1 MYFSLLS
8 LVTECQE
15 LTHDQFGL
23 KTFKLPTSEFDL
35 NCSFFLLLVGFL
47 FLFKRMHDVA
57 LDECGV
63 NKCSYLQSEC
73 EINARLVSIS

>member
-23 KTFKLPTSEFDL
+23 KIKLPTSEFDL
-35 NCSFFLLLVGFL
+35 LLFILLTVG
-47 FLFKRMHDVA
+47 RISVSN
-57 LDECGV
+57 ECMILTLM
-63 NKCSYLQSEC
+63 NK
-73 EINARLVSIS
+73 V